1 MLSIRTLRIHY
12 GIREAVS
19 DVSMEISKG
28 SVTSL
33 LGANGS
39 GKSTIFKAVSGL
51 KQISSG
57 EIWLNNRRIDHMP
70 AHHRVNLGLA
80 HVPEGKGLFPFMS
93 VMENL
98 RMGAY
103 LRSDKAEI
111 KQDIEEI
118 FERFP
123 ILKERRNKQARLLSG
138 GQQETL
144 SISRALM
151 TRPRLLLLD
160 EPLQGIAPLVQEE
173 IMRIIL
179 DLNHKQDLT
188 TFIIEHNVNMALRMS
203 QKIYILDSGKVFLH
217 GAPQD
222 LTKTEYIQKIYLAG

>member
-1 MLSIRTLRIHY
+1 MLSIRNVRIHY
-12 GIREAVS
+12 GVLEAVS
-19 DVSMEISKG
+19 DVSMEISQG
-28 SVTSL
+28 SITSL

-39 GKSTIFKAVSGL
+39 GKSTIFKAISGL
-51 KQISSG
+51 KHITSG
-57 EIWLNNRRIDHMP
+57 EIWLNNRRIDSVPTHN
-70 AHHRVNLGLA
+70 RVNLGLA

-103 LRSDKAEI
+103 SRSNKAEI
-111 KQDIEEI
+111 KQDIEEM
-118 FERFP
+118 FEHFP

-144 SISRALM
+144 AIARALM
-151 TRPRLLLLD
+151 TKPKLLLLD

-173 IMRIIL
+173 IVRIIL
-179 DLNHKQDLT
+179 DLNHKRGLT
-188 TFIIEHNVNMALRMS
+188 TFVIEHNVNMALRMS
-203 QKIYILDSGKVFLH
+203 QDIYILDSGKVILH

-222 LTKTEYIQKIYLAG
+222 LSKTEYIQKIYLAG